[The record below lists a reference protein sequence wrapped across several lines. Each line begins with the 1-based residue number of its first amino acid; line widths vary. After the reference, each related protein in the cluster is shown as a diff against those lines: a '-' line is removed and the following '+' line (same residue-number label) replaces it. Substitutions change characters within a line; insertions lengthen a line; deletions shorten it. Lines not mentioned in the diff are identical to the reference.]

1 MSTYLNF
8 SIRSDNPYAT
18 TVHVHSHDR
27 YFHKGTVSVNA
38 GERFTRV
45 RSFEEGG
52 ATFAEALVEAV
63 TELDTTLPAQ
73 ALVEIAD
80 LCSDCYLAVPMRDN
94 SVLLATRRIYLGAD
108 VLIVGN
114 TTIIDGEVHSPAGE
128 VSPLAQAFL
137 DGTIYGAKDELIFN

>member
-8 SIRSDNPYAT
+8 HIRSDSPYAT

-63 TELDTTLPAQ
+63 TELDTTLPAK
-73 ALVEIAD
+73 ALVEIAPRRWRVWQR
-80 LCSDCYLAVPMRDN
+80 VP
-94 SVLLATRRIYLGAD
+94 S
-108 VLIVGN
+108 
-114 TTIIDGEVHSPAGE
+114 
-128 VSPLAQAFL
+128 
-137 DGTIYGAKDELIFN
+137 